1 MNISNTLEE
10 EIAHKMSMQIQ
21 SEIDREVLW
30 SMLEEIGWHR
40 VMIDRTTDH
49 NHAIDITAWLK
60 EHVKNPYERNGR
72 DFLFAAERD
81 AVKFILK
88 WV

>member
-1 MNISNTLEE
+1 
-10 EIAHKMSMQIQ
+10 
-21 SEIDREVLW
+21 
-30 SMLEEIGWHR
+30 
-40 VMIDRTTDH
+40 MIDQTTDN